1 MANGKA
7 PPYGEV
13 KRSPTATTTG
23 GRAEHEAAQVGRLKS
38 SVPVGYGAKVD
49 TGAWTKAV
57 PPNTGK
63 KTC

>member
-1 MANGKA
+1 MANSTTPKETSA
-7 PPYGEV
+7 P
-13 KRSPTATTTG
+13 RAATTG
-23 GRAEHEAAQVGRLKS
+23 GRAGDEAAQVSRLKS
-38 SVPVGYGAKVD
+38 SVPLGYGGKPD